1 MAKRPREKTAEIL
14 GSNVRYL
21 REHASISQVEL
32 ARRMTERG
40 WPWHQSTVYRVETGK
55 QPVRFDEA
63 LDLADLLGVT
73 LDRLTWEI
81 GQAAREEQVT
91 RKISSVREAMQEAA
105 VAVARLRYERLTAGI
120 AAKGTTDSDYPS
132 VRELGVGLAEDL
144 QSVTLDA
151 ALELADILWKRY
163 KQLGVGWDPT
173 DRTPFDEDLQ
183 ANTRLREVLQH
194 IGEKYAV
201 PDDDRGVIDFD
212 LLHPEGDGF
221 IKKEDP

>member
-1 MAKRPREKTAEIL
+1 
-14 GSNVRYL
+14 
-21 REHASISQVEL
+21 
-32 ARRMTERG
+32 MTERG
-40 WPWHQSTVYRVETGK
+40 WLWHQSTVYRVETGK

-91 RKISSVREAMQEAA
+91 RNISSVREAMQEAA

-120 AAKGTTDSDYPS
+120 AARGTADSDYPS

-173 DRTPFDEDLQ
+173 DRTPFKEDLQ

-221 IKKEDP
+221 IRKEDP

>member
-1 MAKRPREKTAEIL
+1 
-14 GSNVRYL
+14 
-21 REHASISQVEL
+21 
-32 ARRMTERG
+32 MTERG

-91 RKISSVREAMQEAA
+91 RNISSVREAMQEAA

-120 AAKGTTDSDYPS
+120 AARGTADSDYPS

-151 ALELADILWKRY
+151 ALELANILWKRY
-163 KQLGVGWDPT
+163 KQPGVGWDPT
-173 DRTPFDEDLQ
+173 DRTPFKEDLR

-194 IGEKYAV
+194 ISEKYAV

-221 IKKEDP
+221 IRKEDP